1 MAYALAKTLAHSSER
16 AGLMPLIHRPAPRR
30 GNAAPKTRPMTPEVI
45 LRELSRIQM
54 GDIHL
59 PTTDGRQLVLRRVAR
74 PHGEAERILTSLG
87 LKLPERLSPD
97 HVL

>member
-1 MAYALAKTLAHSSER
+1 
-16 AGLMPLIHRPAPRR
+16 
-30 GNAAPKTRPMTPEVI
+30 
-45 LRELSRIQM
+45 M

-59 PTTDGRQLVLRRVAR
+59 RTTDGRQLVLRRVAR
-74 PHGEAERILTSLG
+74 PDGEAERILTTLG

>member
-1 MAYALAKTLAHSSER
+1 MT
-16 AGLMPLIHRPAPRR
+16 LIHKPDPRR
-30 GNAAPKTRPMTPEVI
+30 GNAAPKPRPMTPEVI
-45 LRELSRIQM
+45 LHELSRIQM

-59 PTTDGRQLVLRRVAR
+59 PTTDSRQLVLRRVAR
-74 PHGEAERILTSLG
+74 PHGEAQRILAPLG